1 MNLLTE
7 TLDYMKEIGKTQ
19 DDVLYVKMTK
29 HTGFWHELNDSYP
42 DEIIVDFNTFASV
55 ANHVYNNGYGSS
67 EVNTSTTIL
76 FKDNTVMHRWEYDG
90 SEGWEYITLPR
101 TFPKK
106 YDKRMVAEFLWG
118 KESCYVEDEDE
129 DE

>member
-7 TLDYMKEIGKTQ
+7 TIDYMKEIDKTQ

-29 HTGFWHELNDSYP
+29 HTGFWNELNESYP

-55 ANHVYNNGYGSS
+55 ANHVYNSGYGSN

-90 SEGWEYITLPR
+90 AEGWEYITLPR
-101 TFPKK
+101 TSPKK
-106 YDKRMVAEFLWG
+106 YNKRMVAEFLWG
-118 KESCYVEDEDE
+118 KGNCYVEDDDE
-129 DE
+129 

>member
-7 TLDYMKEIGKTQ
+7 TLDYMKEIGKTP

-29 HTGFWHELNDSYP
+29 HAGFWNRLDDSYP
-42 DEIIVDFNTFASV
+42 DEILVDFDVFASV
-55 ANHVYNNGYGSS
+55 ANYEYNNGYGS
-67 EVNTSTTIL
+67 VNVNQSTAIL

-90 SEGWEYITLPR
+90 AEGWEYITLPR

-106 YDKRMVAEFLWG
+106 YDKRMVSEFLWG
-118 KESCYVEDEDE
+118 KGCYIEDED
-129 DE
+129 D

>member
-7 TLDYMKEIGKTQ
+7 TLDFMKELGKTP

-42 DEIIVDFNTFASV
+42 DEIFVDFNVFASV

-101 TFPKK
+101 IAPKK
-106 YDKRMVAEFLWG
+106 YNHKRMVAEFLWG

-129 DE
+129 E

>member
-7 TLDYMKEIGKTQ
+7 TLDYMKEFGKTP
-19 DDVLYVKMTK
+19 DDVMYVKMTK
-29 HTGFWHELNDSYP
+29 DSGLWKKLDDSYP
-42 DEIIVDFNTFASV
+42 DEILVDFDAFASV
-55 ANHVYNNGYGSS
+55 ANYEYNNGYGS
-67 EVNTSTTIL
+67 VNVNQSTAIL

-90 SEGWEYITLPR
+90 AEGWEYITLPR

-106 YDKRMVAEFLWG
+106 YDKRMVSEFLWG
-118 KESCYVEDEDE
+118 KGCYIEDEDE

>member
-7 TLDYMKEIGKTQ
+7 TLDYMKEFGKTP

-29 HTGFWHELNDSYP
+29 DSGLWKKLDDSYP
-42 DEIIVDFNTFASV
+42 DEILVDFNAFASV
-55 ANHVYNNGYGSS
+55 ANHEYNSGYGTHY
-67 EVNTSTTIL
+67 VNWSTSIL
-76 FKDNTVMHRWEYDG
+76 FKDNSVMYRWEYDG

-106 YDKRMVAEFLWG
+106 YDKKMVAEFLWG
-118 KESCYVEDEDE
+118 KGSYYVEDEDE
-129 DE
+129 

>member
-42 DEIIVDFNTFASV
+42 DEILVDFNTFASV

-76 FKDNTVMHRWEYDG
+76 FKGCTVGNMTVLRDGNTPLYLELSQRRSMTRE
-90 SEGWEYITLPR
+90 
-101 TFPKK
+101 
-106 YDKRMVAEFLWG
+106 
-118 KESCYVEDEDE
+118 
-129 DE
+129 